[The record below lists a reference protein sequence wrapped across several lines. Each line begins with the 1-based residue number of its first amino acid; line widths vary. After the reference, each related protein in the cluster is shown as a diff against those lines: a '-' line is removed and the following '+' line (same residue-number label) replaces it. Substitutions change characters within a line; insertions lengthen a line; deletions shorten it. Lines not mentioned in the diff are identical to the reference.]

1 MLFDHIINEIYNLR
15 IEDVILISDSTIL
28 LDYIYQFMWSL
39 HAVDSRSWTRALGV
53 SL

>member
-1 MLFDHIINEIYNLR
+1 MLFDHIINKICNLR

-28 LDYIYQFMWSL
+28 LDYGLESL
-39 HAVDSRSWTRALGV
+39 HAVDSRSRTRAFGV